1 MDDDSKMTERKL
13 AAADDNLSPVFS
25 APQPGTVSDNSDSLQ
40 RHLGNRHIQ
49 LLAIGGAV
57 GTTLFISI
65 GNGLAAGG
73 PGSLFI
79 AFVLWSL
86 VVASVNNSITEMVVL
101 QPVSGGFIRIAGY
114 WFDDALGFMVGW
126 NFFFFEVFAIPFEI
140 AAVNLVLTYW
150 TDKIPVAAVCAAC
163 IILYAYAP
171 LFSFSLRILP
181 AWFLSLYFHKPF
193 TLLFSQISVRYSEGL
208 PANSTTTGPLTS
220 LLCATSARLNFGSP
234 EAKCC

>member
-1 MDDDSKMTERKL
+1 MDHDSKLTERKL
-13 AAADDNLSPVFS
+13 VPADDNLSPVFS
-25 APQPGTVSDNSDSLQ
+25 GPQPGTVSDNDDGLQ
-40 RHLGNRHIQ
+40 RHLGNRQVQ

-57 GTTLFISI
+57 GTALFISI

-79 AFVLWSL
+79 AFFLWGF

-150 TDKIPVAAVCAAC
+150 TDKIPVAAVCTAC
-163 IILYAYAP
+163 IFLYAYVP
-171 LFSFSLRILP
+171 LFFPVANSPVMVLVD
-181 AWFLSLYFHKPF
+181 
-193 TLLFSQISVRYSEGL
+193 TFSQTFHALLPILYLIILSVCQ
-208 PANSTTTGPLTS
+208 LT
-220 LLCATSARLNFGSP
+220 LQLQGH
-234 EAKCC
+234 

>member
-1 MDDDSKMTERKL
+1 MDDDSKKTERKL
-13 AAADDNLSPVFS
+13 AAADDNLSHVFS
-25 APQPGTVSDNSDSLQ
+25 APQSGTVSDNSDGLQ
-40 RHLGNRHIQ
+40 RHLGNRQIQ

-57 GTTLFISI
+57 GTALFISI

-79 AFVLWSL
+79 AYVLWCF

-126 NFFFFEVFAIPFEI
+126 NFFFFEVFAIPYEI

-171 LFSFSLRILP
+171 LFSFLLRILP
-181 AWFLSLYFHKPF
+181 A
-193 TLLFSQISVRYSEGL
+193 
-208 PANSTTTGPLTS
+208 
-220 LLCATSARLNFGSP
+220 
-234 EAKCC
+234 

>member
-1 MDDDSKMTERKL
+1 MDEEGKMTDRKL
-13 AAADDNLSPVFS
+13 AAPDDNLSRVFS
-25 APQPGTVSDNSDSLQ
+25 APQPGTISDNSDDLQ
-40 RHLGNRHIQ
+40 RHLGNRQIQ

-57 GTTLFISI
+57 GTALFISI

-79 AFVLWSL
+79 AYLLWCF

-163 IILYAYAP
+163 IILYTYVP
-171 LFSFSLRILP
+171 PFSILLRVISSRVFST
-181 AWFLSLYFHKPF
+181 YFHKPF
-193 TLLFSQISVRYSEGL
+193 ALLFFQIS
-208 PANSTTTGPLTS
+208 A
-220 LLCATSARLNFGSP
+220 
-234 EAKCC
+234 

>member
-13 AAADDNLSPVFS
+13 AAADDNLSRVYS
-25 APQPGTVSDNSDSLQ
+25 APQPGTVSDNSDDLQ
-40 RHLGNRHIQ
+40 RHLGNRQIQ

-57 GTTLFISI
+57 GTALFISI

-79 AFVLWSL
+79 AFFLWCF
-86 VVASVNNSITEMVVL
+86 VVAAVNNSITEMVVL

-140 AAVNLVLTYW
+140 AAVNLVLSYW

-163 IILYAYAP
+163 IILYSYVS
-171 LFSFSLRILP
+171 LFSFLLQIIPSR
-181 AWFLSLYFHKPF
+181 FFSTHFH
-193 TLLFSQISVRYSEGL
+193 
-208 PANSTTTGPLTS
+208 
-220 LLCATSARLNFGSP
+220 
-234 EAKCC
+234 